1 VRYTASVPSLFHVVF
16 CGTPIFAVPALK
28 VIAEDSTC
36 VIDLVITQ
44 PDRPQGRRHA
54 ITPPP
59 VKTAA
64 ERLGLPVFQPQN
76 INKELLPYLHSQCSI
91 LHVQFLVVVAYGQ
104 ILSQEILDFPR
115 IAPVN
120 LHASL
125 LPRWRGASPI
135 EHAVLAGDQE
145 TGVTVQSMVQE
156 LDAGPILAQE
166 RIPIEPEDTAAD
178 LRERLAEL
186 GARLLIQTLKTPL
199 RPVPQP
205 LTGITVCH
213 KLTRKSGTMDP
224 GTMPAAIIHR
234 AVRALTPWPGVRI
247 PRAPGEELTIIKS
260 SLLPDPDAIALP
272 CADHTILHL
281 QEVQSPGKKAM
292 TGATWLRGQQSHSV

>member
-1 VRYTASVPSLFHVVF
+1 MSALFHVVF
-16 CGTPIFAVPALK
+16 CGTPLFAVPALK
-28 VIAEDSTC
+28 ALTEDPTFM
-36 VIDLVITQ
+36 VDLVITQ

-64 ERLGLPVFQPQN
+64 ERLGLPIFQPQN
-76 INKELLPYLHSQCSI
+76 INEELLPYLHSQFSI
-91 LHVQFLVVVAYGQ
+91 LNFQFLVVVAYGQ
-104 ILSQEILDFPR
+104 ILSQEVLDLPR

-135 EHAVLAGDQE
+135 EHAVLAGDRE
-145 TGVTVQSMVQE
+145 TGVTIQSMRKE

-166 RIPIEPEDTAAD
+166 RLLIGPEESTED
-178 LRERLAEL
+178 LRERLAKL
-186 GARLLIQTLKTPL
+186 GAQLLAHTLKSTLHPI
-199 RPVPQP
+199 PQP
-205 LTGITVCH
+205 LTGITLCH
-213 KLTRKSGTMDP
+213 KLSRKSGTMDP
-224 GTMPAAIIHR
+224 ATMSAETIHR

-247 PRAPGEELTIIKS
+247 PRVPGEELTIIKS
-260 SLLPDPDAIALP
+260 SLLPDPNAIALP
-272 CADHTILHL
+272 CADHTILYL

-292 TGATWLRGQQSHSV
+292 TGMAWLRGQRSRSVY